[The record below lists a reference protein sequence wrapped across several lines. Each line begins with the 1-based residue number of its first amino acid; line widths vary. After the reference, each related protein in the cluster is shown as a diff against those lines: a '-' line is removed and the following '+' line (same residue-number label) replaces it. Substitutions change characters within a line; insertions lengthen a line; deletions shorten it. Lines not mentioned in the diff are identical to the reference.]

1 LETLVS
7 ELKQAHDQ
15 AVKKQDKDF
24 IKERISYLTGGVGI
38 IHVGGN
44 SDVEQKELYDR
55 VDDSVCAVQSAMED
69 GIVAGGG
76 LALYRIGEQLLKE
89 SYNDRV
95 VECFVNAIQAPF
107 NQIIKNADLDS
118 DFVLGMLK
126 DTSGNQGLNVKTSE
140 IGNMFDM
147 GIVDPLK
154 VTKTALKNAISVAT
168 TILTTNAIIANETNR

>member
-1 LETLVS
+1 LVS

-15 AVKKQDKDF
+15 ANKKQDKDF

-44 SDVEQKELYDR
+44 SDIEQKELYDR

-69 GIVAGGG
+69 GIIAGGG
-76 LALYRIGEQLLKE
+76 LALYRIGEQMLNE
-89 SYNDRV
+89 SYNDKV

-107 NQIIKNADLDS
+107 YQIIKNADLDS
-118 DFVLGMLK
+118 QFILDMLR
-126 DTSGNQGLNVKTSE
+126 DTSGNEGLNVKTNE
-140 IGNMFDM
+140 IGYMFEM